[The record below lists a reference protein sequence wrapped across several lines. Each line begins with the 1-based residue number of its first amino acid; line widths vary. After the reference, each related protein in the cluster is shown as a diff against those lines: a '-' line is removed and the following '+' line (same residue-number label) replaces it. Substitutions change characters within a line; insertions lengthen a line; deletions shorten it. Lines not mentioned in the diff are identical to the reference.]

1 MVQATDLVPEK
12 AEGDTMKL
20 VVFGAN
26 GPTGQLLT
34 KQALAE
40 GHAVTAVTRHPEAFP
55 LRDARLR
62 VLRGDVFDLS
72 LVEEAVAGQDAVL
85 STLGVP
91 YSRKPITLYSQGTAH
106 IVWAMNRY
114 GVRRLVCVSSSG
126 VDPHPGLGGF
136 FFRKVLQPFFIG
148 VVGRTLYA
156 DLKRMETLV
165 RNSNLDW
172 TIVRSSGL
180 FKTPAVTDYQAAERS
195 INGRF
200 TSRADLADFMLK
212 QLTDDQYLHKAVAV
226 ATRSGTPNFYMF
238 LWKEGISKKP
248 SSSKGVPPQG
258 NRRCNAPARLIDQ

>member
-1 MVQATDLVPEK
+1 
-12 AEGDTMKL
+12 
-20 VVFGAN
+20 
-26 GPTGQLLT
+26 
-34 KQALAE
+34 
-40 GHAVTAVTRHPEAFP
+40 
-55 LRDARLR
+55 
-62 VLRGDVFDLS
+62 
-72 LVEEAVAGQDAVL
+72 
-85 STLGVP
+85 
-91 YSRKPITLYSQGTAH
+91 
-106 IVWAMNRY
+106 MNRY

-165 RNSNLDW
+165 GNSNLDW

-180 FKTPAVTDYQAAERS
+180 FWTPAVTNYQAAERS
-195 INGRF
+195 IDGRF

-226 ATRSGTPNFYMF
+226 ATRSGTPNFYVF
-238 LWKEGISKKP
+238 LWREGISKNP

-258 NRRCNAPARLIDQ
+258 NRRRNASAQLIDQ

>member
-1 MVQATDLVPEK
+1 VK
-12 AEGDTMKL
+12 I

-55 LRDARLR
+55 FRDARLR

-72 LVEEAVAGQDAVL
+72 AVEGAVAGQDAVL

-106 IVWAMNRY
+106 IVQAMNRY
-114 GVRRLVCVSSSG
+114 GVRRLVCTTSSG
-126 VDPHPGLGGF
+126 VDPCPDLGRL
-136 FFRKVLQPFFIG
+136 FFRKVLQPFFISI
-148 VVGRTLYA
+148 VGRTLYA
-156 DLKRMETLV
+156 DQKRMETLV

-172 TIVRSSGL
+172 TIVRPSGL
-180 FKTPAVTDYQAAERS
+180 FKTPAVTDYQAAERH

-200 TSRADLADFMLK
+200 TSRTDLADFMLK

-226 ATRSGTPNFYMF
+226 ATRSGTPNFYVF

-248 SSSKGVPPQG
+248 NSSKSIPPPG
-258 NRRCNAPARLIDQ
+258 NLQVQRTDSSYDQ